1 MSDFEATDLPK
12 KPKKDSS
19 ILILGG
25 LFVFAVLVF
34 QLVTANNTSE
44 STDSVSS
51 SQSQTASS
59 CEIAMERA
67 SLEPDSTRAETF
79 LKATVYSCGT
89 GSEWNAALRKYPA
102 AMGFDTVSGD
112 ELGIICYNYPDSPT
126 CLNP

>member
-1 MSDFEATDLPK
+1 MSDFESSNLHTPK
-12 KPKKDSS
+12 KYGN
-19 ILILGG
+19 ILIFGG
-25 LFVFAVLVF
+25 LIVFVLLAF
-34 QLVTANNTSE
+34 QLVTSSDTSE
-44 STDSVSS
+44 NTDSVNS
-51 SQSQTASS
+51 SQSQTVSS

-79 LKATVYSCGT
+79 LKATAFSCGS

-126 CLNP
+126 CVNP